1 MKNCTPQEPILPEE
15 KELYEA
21 WEAYAHMCST
31 ATSELTEEEAAPIHR
46 RCYDSYDKAYNVL
59 GAKKVQDI
67 IRKAKE
73 SV

>member
-1 MKNCTPQEPILPEE
+1 
-15 KELYEA
+15 
-21 WEAYAHMCST
+21 MCST